1 MEDSQNWELVRE
13 RGFPVELYP
22 YQKKS
27 VEELGPIDRSG
38 LYYAPGTGKT
48 FTSLALAQFKIITK
62 MIDAVLIIV
71 PPVLLPNWSRNV
83 AKLPGVSQTVYVGP
97 PAKRKALDLDVD
109 VLLVGIQIFKKD
121 FATFAGW
128 AAGRRVLV
136 IVDEAQ
142 MLKNI
147 GSDNFKK
154 VRDFCRDQQVCL
166 LTGTPVS
173 VPLDAYAMIKLVS
186 PSVYKTMHQF
196 ENIHVEERD
205 FFKKPTKYRHLDLL
219 HDNLMISAHRVLT
232 EDVLQDLPEVTYTPI
247 YYDLDPAHLRLYQ
260 RLADEQ
266 MVKLENG
273 DKLDLTNV
281 SALFNALSQVPA
293 NAEHFSE
300 GAIQSTVLDLIDG
313 VLDELDGQKLL
324 IFTHYVMT
332 TERIA
337 AHLKAWK
344 PAVLYGKTKNRQG
357 EIDRFVEDPA
367 CKVFVVNLRAG
378 GAGVD
383 RLQEVCRN
391 MLLIELPYRS
401 AEFRQAVA
409 RLHRD
414 GQKNAV
420 HVRIAVAN
428 KTLNVRTWDALQHND
443 DLVAEC
449 VRSPKTLRSI
459 LKGE

>member
-27 VEELGPIDRSG
+27 VEELGPIDRSA

-48 FTSLALAQFKIITK
+48 FTSLALAQFKRIMRIV
-62 MIDAVLIIV
+62 DAVLIIV

-83 AKLPGVSQTVYVGP
+83 AKLPGVSQTVYAGTP
-97 PAKRKALDLDVD
+97 TKRKALDLDVD
-109 VLLVGIQIFKKD
+109 FILVGIQIFKKD
-121 FATFAGW
+121 FPTFDGW
-128 AAGRRVLV
+128 AATRRVLV

-147 GSDNFKK
+147 RSDNFKK
-154 VRDFCRDQQVCL
+154 VRNFCRGQHVCL

-186 PSVYKTMHQF
+186 PNLYKTMHQF
-196 ENIHVEERD
+196 ESIHVEERD

-232 EDVLQDLPEVTYTPI
+232 EDVLHDLPEATYTPI

-260 RLADEQ
+260 RLANEQ

-300 GAIQSTVLDLIDG
+300 GTTQSTALDLIDG
-313 VLDELDGQKLL
+313 VLDELGGRKLL

-344 PAVLYGKTKNRQG
+344 PAVLYGQTMDRQR

-383 RLQEVCRN
+383 RLQEVCRD
-391 MLLIELPYRS
+391 MLFIELPYRS

-409 RLHRD
+409 RLLRD

-443 DLVAEC
+443 DLVSEC
-449 VRSPKTLRSI
+449 VRSPKTLRDI
-459 LKGE
+459 LNGE